1 MTLRVERLGADEWPR
16 WREVRIRALRTD
28 PDAFACSA
36 HRLGAD
42 TPPEQWRE
50 AMADRSVFL
59 AVDEDGDVAMV
70 GVTHTA
76 TPELVSMWVAPQAR
90 GTGVGLALVQE
101 VLAVA
106 GARPVALRVMAGNE
120 TAMRF
125 YERCGFVLV
134 TDEPDVEGTLTM
146 RRDATPAPAAWPA
159 PAARPHRPGGSP
171 PAPTADQ

>member
-1 MTLRVERLGADEWPR
+1 MTLRVERLGADEWHR
-16 WREVRIRALRTD
+16 WRDVRIRALRTD

-50 AMADRSVFL
+50 AMSDRSVFL
-59 AVDEDGDVAMV
+59 AADDHGDVAMV
-70 GVTHTA
+70 GVTHA
-76 TPELVSMWVAPQAR
+76 ETPELVSMWVAPEAR
-90 GTGVGLALVQE
+90 GTGVGRALVHE

-106 GARPVALRVMAGNE
+106 GARPVTLRVMAGNG
-120 TAMRF
+120 TAIAF
-125 YERCGFVLV
+125 YERCGFVLL
-134 TDEPDVEGTLTM
+134 TDEPDAEGTLTM
-146 RRDATPAPAAWPA
+146 RRAATRAPAGWPA